1 MTIPF
6 VDLRIQDADVRREI
20 SRAVERAIDDTQFIL
35 GDQVAAFE
43 RSFAEFSGGDHCIG
57 VANGT
62 EALHLTL
69 RALDVG
75 PGDEVITA
83 ANTFVATALAI
94 AYTGA
99 TPVLVDADPC
109 DYLIDVELIERAI
122 TPRTKAILPVHL
134 YGQPA
139 NMPAILAIAEK
150 HGLPVISDACQA
162 HGSRIGETPIGAFGT
177 AACFS
182 FYPSKNLGAFGDGGG
197 IVTSDAKLAERI
209 RMLRNYGQRAK
220 NDITMLG
227 YNSRLDTLQAAILA
241 VKLRYLNEANELR
254 RAAAAKYGQLLAGA
268 DVVLPTENSG
278 LTHVYHLY
286 VVRHGQRDELMAQLQ
301 QSGVQCGIHYP
312 TPIHQIQPFRRA
324 RTVPEGAPV
333 STRLAKQILSLPMF
347 PELTDDQI
355 ERTASAVVSFGA
367 KLAVA

>member
-6 VDLRIQDADVRREI
+6 VDLRVQDADVRREI

-35 GDQVAAFE
+35 GDQVAQFE
-43 RSFAEFSGGDHCIG
+43 RLFAEYSGADHCIG

-69 RALDVG
+69 RALGVG

-99 TPVLVDADPC
+99 TPVLVDADPS
-109 DYLIDVELIERAI
+109 DFLIDVELIERAI

-139 NMPAILAIAEK
+139 NMPAILEIAER
-150 HGLPVISDACQA
+150 HGLPVVSDACQA
-162 HGSRIGETPIGAFGT
+162 HGSRIGEAAIGSLGT
-177 AACFS
+177 AACYS

-197 IVTSDAKLAERI
+197 IVTSDPQLAERI

-241 VKLRYLNEANELR
+241 VKLRYLDEANELR
-254 RAAAAKYGQLLAGA
+254 RAAAARYRELLADSDVRLPSENA
-268 DVVLPTENSG
+268 DV
-278 LTHVYHLY
+278 THVYHLY
-286 VVRHGQRDELMAQLQ
+286 VVRHEQRDELASHLQ
-301 QSGVQCGIHYP
+301 QFGVQCGIHYP
-312 TPIHQIQPFRRA
+312 TPIHQIQPFRHA

-333 STRLAKQILSLPMF
+333 STRLAKEILSLPMY
-347 PELTDDQI
+347 PELNEEQI
-355 ERTASAVVSFGA
+355 EKAARTVASFGA
-367 KLAVA
+367 KWAVA

>member
-6 VDLRIQDADVRREI
+6 VDLRVQDADVRREI
-20 SRAVERAIDDTQFIL
+20 SRAVEQAIDDTQFIL
-35 GDQVAAFE
+35 GEQVAAFE
-43 RSFAEFSGGDHCIG
+43 RSFAEYSGADHCIG

-69 RALDVG
+69 RALGVG

-99 TPVLVDADPC
+99 TPVLVDADPS

-122 TPRTKAILPVHL
+122 TRQTKAILPVPL

-139 NMPAILAIAEK
+139 NMPAILEIAEK
-150 HGLPVISDACQA
+150 HSLPVVSDACQA
-162 HGSRIGETPIGAFGT
+162 PGSRIGDPPIGACGT

-197 IVTSDAKLAERI
+197 IVTSDATLAERI

-241 VKLRYLNEANELR
+241 VKLRYLDEANERR
-254 RAAAAKYGQLLAGA
+254 RAAAAKYRELLEDMDLG
-268 DVVLPTENSG
+268 LPTENDG
-278 LTHVYHLY
+278 IMHVYHLF
-286 VVRHGQRDELMAQLQ
+286 VVQHEQRDELMRHLQ
-301 QSGVQCGIHYP
+301 NVGVQCGVHYP
-312 TPIHQIQPFRRA
+312 TPIHAIPPFCRA
-324 RTVPEGAPV
+324 RTVPDGAPGR
-333 STRLAKQILSLPMF
+333 SQLARRILSLPLY
-347 PELTDDQI
+347 PELSDVQI
-355 ERTASAVVSFGA
+355 ERIAAAVNSFNA
-367 KLAVA
+367 RLAV

>member
-6 VDLRIQDADVRREI
+6 VDLRIQDADMRREI
-20 SRAVERAIDDTQFIL
+20 SQAVECAIDNTQFIL
-35 GDQVAAFE
+35 GDRVAEFE
-43 RSFAEFSGGDHCIG
+43 RSFAEFSGADHCIG

-62 EALHLTL
+62 ESLHLTL
-69 RALDVG
+69 RALGVG

-99 TPVLVDADPC
+99 TPTLVDADPC

-122 TPRTKAILPVHL
+122 TRHTKAIVPVHL

-139 NMPAILAIAEK
+139 NMPAILEIAEK
-150 HGLPVISDACQA
+150 HGLPVVSDACQA
-162 HGSRIGETPIGAFGT
+162 HGSRIGDTPIGTFGT
-177 AACFS
+177 AACYS

-241 VKLRYLNEANELR
+241 VKLRSLDEANARR
-254 RAAAAKYGQLLAGA
+254 RAAAVRYRQMLSGL
-268 DVVLPTENSG
+268 DVVLPTENAD
-278 LTHVYHLY
+278 TMHVYHLY
-286 VVRHGQRDELMAQLQ
+286 VVQHKYRDQLAAHLQ

-312 TPIHQIQPFRRA
+312 TPIHQIPPFRRA
-324 RTVPEGAPV
+324 RTVPDGVPV
-333 STRLAKQILSLPMF
+333 SSRLARQILSLPMF

-355 ERTASAVVSFGA
+355 ERAAGAIVSFG
-367 KLAVA
+367 LQRAVA